1 MIKDILILILTL
13 FAIIAALAIIAVV
26 EFFHLIAI
34 IASSISGAALKV
46 QFFIANKMKNLNA

>member
-26 EFFHLIAI
+26 EFFQLIAI
-34 IASSISGAALKV
+34 IATGISGAALKV